1 MSMVW
6 GVCDRTR

>member
-6 GVCDRTR
+6 GVCNRTR